1 MAAKRWGLIVLG
13 IVIFVVVVGVGLI
26 VTAGY
31 LFSRQVEVQTVSTES
46 PDAEFDK
53 TLAQFEGQK
62 PYIEIPSPSDDTPPT
77 VHHEQEK
84 AQAQPLNTIHLLVWD
99 PGERKVTRV
108 NLPYWI
114 VRLRGNRPLNLSSR
128 QSGFRSGVRLQ
139 VTPEQ
144 IERHGPGLI
153 LDLNTRTGERVL
165 VWVD

>member
-31 LFSRQVEVQTVSTES
+31 LFSRQVQVQEVSTEN

-53 TLAQFEGQK
+53 TLAQFGGQK
-62 PYIEIPSPSDDTPPT
+62 PFIEFPSPSDDTPPT

-84 AQAQPLNTIHLLVWD
+84 PQAQQLNTIHLLVWD

-114 VRLRGNRPLNLSSR
+114 VRLRGDRPINLSSSH
-128 QSGFRSGVRLQ
+128 SGLRSGVRLQ

-153 LDLNTRTGERVL
+153 MDLTTREGQRVL